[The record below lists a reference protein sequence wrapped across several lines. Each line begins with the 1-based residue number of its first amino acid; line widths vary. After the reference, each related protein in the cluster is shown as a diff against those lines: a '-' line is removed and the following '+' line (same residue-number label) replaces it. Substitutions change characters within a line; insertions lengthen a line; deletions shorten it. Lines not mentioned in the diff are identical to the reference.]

1 MSRLFISF
9 SCVFFIISYSF
20 GQDKFLNSSDTA
32 IVSYDEGNFAQAVN
46 GFEMALGSIDDFKT
60 RGVLLYNLGNAHFKS
75 ENYSGALASYLSSR
89 SVIPR
94 DPELKSNLA
103 TVIKTIKDDVDSNLP
118 VNSFSSVIPF
128 FEKINVVELNLL
140 FSVVFLIFCLCALMI
155 KNVELRKLGIV
166 FAFCA
171 FFVGAGGYILSN
183 LKSTYE
189 LQYGVAKIDELAI
202 KSSPGAAGIE
212 LFKISKGTP
221 VIITAEAGPYFKIK
235 MPQLKSGKNLQKGWV
250 SKDTLYSY

>member
-1 MSRLFISF
+1 MFRLFISF
-9 SCVFFIISYSF
+9 SCLFLIISYSF
-20 GQDKFLNSSDTA
+20 GQDKLLNSSDTA

-60 RGVLLYNLGNAHFKS
+60 KGVLLYNLGNAHFKS

-94 DPELKSNLA
+94 DPELKANLA

-140 FSVVFLIFCLCALMI
+140 FSVVFLIFCLGALMI

-166 FAFCA
+166 FALCA
-171 FFVGAGGYILSN
+171 FCWSR
-183 LKSTYE
+183 
-189 LQYGVAKIDELAI
+189 
-202 KSSPGAAGIE
+202 
-212 LFKISKGTP
+212 
-221 VIITAEAGPYFKIK
+221 
-235 MPQLKSGKNLQKGWV
+235 W
-250 SKDTLYSY
+250 LYSIKP